1 MKTAELTGAALDSF
15 DVEQALQGEGE
26 VYQTETIQ
34 GETA

>member
-15 DVEQALQGEGE
+15 DVEQALQGE